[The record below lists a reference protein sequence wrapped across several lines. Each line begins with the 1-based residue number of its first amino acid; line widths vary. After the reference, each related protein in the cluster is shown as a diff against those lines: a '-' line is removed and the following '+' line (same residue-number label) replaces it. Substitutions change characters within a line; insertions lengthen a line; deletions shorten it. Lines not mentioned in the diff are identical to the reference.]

1 MGKEVLLPQMD
12 TIMDEI
18 AEEAGTAV
26 VQVDNRSVHLLW
38 PKTRS
43 DGTEVMKH
51 IKMLVQY
58 AITI

>member
-1 MGKEVLLPQMD
+1 MHLPQMG

-26 VQVDNRSVHLLW
+26 AQVDNRSVRLLW

-43 DGTEVMKH
+43 DGTEIMKH
-51 IKMLVQY
+51 INMLVQY